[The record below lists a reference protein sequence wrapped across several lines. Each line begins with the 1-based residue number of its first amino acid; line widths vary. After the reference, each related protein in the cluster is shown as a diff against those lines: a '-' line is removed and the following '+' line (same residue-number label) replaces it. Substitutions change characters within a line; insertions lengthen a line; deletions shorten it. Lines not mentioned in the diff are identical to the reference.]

1 LSAPLIYLALDV
13 ATVVCAILLGA
24 RVLVSRPRLASAQL
38 IAAIAVSL
46 VCGVVLGHQDYGY
59 WMPPAFRIEVG
70 GWAWFLN
77 LARNLTPGLVMLLC
91 FTLFTDGRRFPRGLL
106 VLLILQLGLEEPG
119 RSIVPPDWRYARLV
133 TQTAPALLQTVF
145 AGAALYWTV
154 VDWRAD
160 LIERRRRT
168 RWLTLV
174 VIGLLT
180 LVSSLST
187 RVLIAPDSPANYAAH
202 VVLTTADLALV
213 VFVLFQLTDGDVGP
227 YLAFEPA
234 AARRDLAV
242 APATKAEADLAPAV
256 ARLTRLLDEDH
267 VCRREGLS
275 LKALAD
281 LVDLPEYRLRRLIHE
296 QLGYRNFNALLHDY
310 RIREACRQLS
320 DPSLRRTPIL
330 TIALSV
336 GYASV
341 NTFSRGFREITGKTP
356 SAWRAAALSAGA
368 GDAPDIAPE
377 SE

>member
-1 LSAPLIYLALDV
+1 
-13 ATVVCAILLGA
+13 
-24 RVLVSRPRLASAQL
+24 
-38 IAAIAVSL
+38 
-46 VCGVVLGHQDYGY
+46 
-59 WMPPAFRIEVG
+59 
-70 GWAWFLN
+70 
-77 LARNLTPGLVMLLC
+77 
-91 FTLFTDGRRFPRGLL
+91 
-106 VLLILQLGLEEPG
+106 
-119 RSIVPPDWRYARLV
+119 
-133 TQTAPALLQTVF
+133 
-145 AGAALYWTV
+145 V

-202 VVLTTADLALV
+202 LVLTTADLALV
-213 VFVLFQLTDGDVGP
+213 VFVLFQLTDSDVGP